1 MVRPVQQI
9 LIFLTWML
17 MLLTGCRQDRFRVD
31 VSGINET
38 VKIERFDREL
48 FGICKDSLYSSI
60 GSLYNR
66 YGDFFDVFNVHI
78 INIGQASARHYSSHL
93 SMFIN
98 DPTNREVFE
107 FTNHV
112 FPDLDRVDTEL
123 TDGFRHYLYHYP
135 DSALPRI
142 VGYVSRFNQG
152 LFTVDH
158 FIGIG
163 LDQYLG
169 SDCKYYRYMGIPL
182 YLQRVKIPER
192 IPVDVMFAWATK
204 LYPYN
209 DSIDNVLTRM
219 IHQGMLVFFV
229 SAMLP
234 QVEDSLKM
242 GFTHEQLKWCRNN
255 EKQMWTYLVEEKL
268 LFSTDPLVIRKL
280 TDNAPYTSYYTPESP
295 GRAAVWQ
302 GWQIVRAYSDKR
314 PGLSLPQLMSHRDYQ
329 ELLRISR
336 YDP

>member
-9 LIFLTWML
+9 LIFLTWMF
-17 MLLTGCRQDRFRVD
+17 LLLSGCRQERFMVD
-31 VSGINET
+31 VSGINDYVE
-38 VKIERFDREL
+38 IERFDREL
-48 FGICKDSLYSSI
+48 FGISQDSLNSSI
-60 GSLYNR
+60 GSLYDK

-98 DPTNREVFE
+98 DPTNREVFDY
-107 FTNHV
+107 TNLV
-112 FPDLDRVDTEL
+112 FPELDLVNAEL

-142 VGYVSRFNQG
+142 IGYVSRFNQG

-169 SDCKYYRYMGIPL
+169 SDCKYYRYMGTPQ
-182 YLQRVKIPER
+182 YLRRAKIPER
-192 IPVDVMFAWATK
+192 IPVDVMFAWATQ

-209 DSIDNVLTRM
+209 DSLDNVLTRM

-229 SAMLP
+229 DAMYP
-234 QVEDSLKM
+234 RMEDSLKL
-242 GFTHEQLKWCRNN
+242 GFTLEQLKWCRNN
-255 EKQMWTYLVEEKL
+255 EKQMWAHLVEEKL

-280 TDNAPYTSYYTPESP
+280 TDNAPYTQYYTPESP
-295 GRAAVWQ
+295 GRAVVWQ
-302 GWQIVRAYSDKR
+302 GWQIVKAYSER
-314 PGLSLPQLMSHRDYQ
+314 QPGLSLQQLMSPRDYQ

-336 YDP
+336 YNP